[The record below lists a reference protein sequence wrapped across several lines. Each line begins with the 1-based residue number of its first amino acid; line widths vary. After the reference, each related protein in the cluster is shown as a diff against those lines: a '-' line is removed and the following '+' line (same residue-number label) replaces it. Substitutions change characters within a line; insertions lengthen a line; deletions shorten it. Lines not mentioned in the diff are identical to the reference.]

1 MWLNRRDDEIDNGSS
16 SGTLDEGRRGVAV
29 DDVVGEEAPAG
40 WRTEQ
45 GVGFRRGFSRPRCT
59 NGWADGM
66 AVGNHGLETRLS
78 EMWGKL
84 RKYAVDDVV
93 GEEAPAGWRTEQGVG
108 FRRGFSRPRCTNGWA
123 DGMAVGNHGLETR
136 LSEMWGKLR
145 KYPHRFEAVPSVQG
159 YHGHFACRDFTGG
172 GSFRVHCNFGIARR
186 GLRWRELSEHNETKI
201 YLKYFG
207 LTRQKYI
214 LNISG

>member
-1 MWLNRRDDEIDNGSS
+1 M
-16 SGTLDEGRRGVAV
+16 DEGRRGVAV

-84 RKYAVDDVV
+84 RKYPPPTDLRRFFRFRGTTGISRVGISQEVGVFARVV
-93 GEEAPAGWRTEQGVG
+93 I
-108 FRRGFSRPRCTNGWA
+108 
-123 DGMAVGNHGLETR
+123 
-136 LSEMWGKLR
+136 SE
-145 KYPHRFEAVPSVQG
+145 
-159 YHGHFACRDFTGG
+159 
-172 GSFRVHCNFGIARR
+172 
-186 GLRWRELSEHNETKI
+186 
-201 YLKYFG
+201 
-207 LTRQKYI
+207 
-214 LNISG
+214 

>member
-1 MWLNRRDDEIDNGSS
+1 MDG
-16 SGTLDEGRRGVAV
+16 GRRGVAL

-40 WRTEQ
+40 WRTEE
-45 GVGFRRGFSRPRCT
+45 GVGLRGFSRPRCT

-66 AVGNHGLETRLS
+66 GVGNHGL
-78 EMWGKL
+78 G
-84 RKYAVDDVV
+84 
-93 GEEAPAGWRTEQGVG
+93 
-108 FRRGFSRPRCTNGWA
+108 
-123 DGMAVGNHGLETR
+123 TR

-145 KYPHRFEAVPSVQG
+145 KYPHRFEAVLSVQG

-172 GSFRVHCNFGIARR
+172 GSFRARCNFGIARR

-207 LTRQKYI
+207 LTRRGLKFPDKPNVYCTKSI
-214 LNISG
+214 RTTNVI